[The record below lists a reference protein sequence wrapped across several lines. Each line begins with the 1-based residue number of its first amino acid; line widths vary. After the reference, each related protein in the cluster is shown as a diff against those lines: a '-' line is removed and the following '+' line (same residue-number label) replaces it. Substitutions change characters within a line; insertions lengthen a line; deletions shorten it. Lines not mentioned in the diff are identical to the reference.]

1 MIYHYTYTPT
11 KMTKIRETYH
21 THTHKRKREF
31 LKDFF
36 KSLLI
41 PLSSSSSI
49 AGIGKSTTGR
59 DAQAAR

>member
-1 MIYHYTYTPT
+1 MIYHYTHTPT
-11 KMTKIRETYH
+11 KMAKIRETYL

-31 LKDFF
+31 LKDFL

-41 PLSSSSSI
+41 PLSSSSI

>member
-1 MIYHYTYTPT
+1 
-11 KMTKIRETYH
+11 MTKITETYH

-31 LKDFF
+31 LKDFV
-36 KSLLI
+36 KYLLI
-41 PLSSSSSI
+41 PLSSSSI